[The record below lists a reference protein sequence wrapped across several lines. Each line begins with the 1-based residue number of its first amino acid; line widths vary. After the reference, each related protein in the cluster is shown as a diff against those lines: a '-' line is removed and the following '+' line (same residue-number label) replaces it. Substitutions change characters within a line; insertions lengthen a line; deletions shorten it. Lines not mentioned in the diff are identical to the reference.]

1 MYSSRTPRKAT
12 GYLLKTCW
20 SIESRL
26 DTRNK
31 EALQACLQASPNCE
45 CPIWRKPNT
54 EEKQSF
60 FEVAWTGQRNH
71 RQACLQASPYC
82 ECPIWRKPNTEE
94 KRSFFEVPGR
104 VSGTIDKLACKR
116 LLIAS
121 VQFGESQTP
130 RKSEAFSRWPGRRSG
145 RTNIAR
151 LLTMHTMFGF
161 LFSKNIV
168 FIYIL

>member
-1 MYSSRTPRKAT
+1 MYSSRTPQKAT

-26 DTRNK
+26 DRSNK
-31 EALQACLQASPNCE
+31 EAL
-45 CPIWRKPNT
+45 
-54 EEKQSF
+54 
-60 FEVAWTGQRNH
+60 
-71 RQACLQASPYC
+71 QACLQASPYC

-94 KRSFFEVPGR
+94 KRSFFEVPGQ

-130 RKSEAFSRWPGRRSG
+130 RKSEAFSRWPGRPG
-145 RTNIAR
+145 GKTNIAR
-151 LLTMHTMFGF
+151 LLTMHTIFDF
-161 LFSKNIV
+161 FSKNIV

>member
-1 MYSSRTPRKAT
+1 MYSSRTPQKAT

-26 DTRNK
+26 DRSNK
-31 EALQACLQASPNCE
+31 EAL
-45 CPIWRKPNT
+45 
-54 EEKQSF
+54 
-60 FEVAWTGQRNH
+60 
-71 RQACLQASPYC
+71 QACLQASPYC

>member
-1 MYSSRTPRKAT
+1 MYSSRTPQKAT

-26 DTRNK
+26 DRSNK
-31 EALQACLQASPNCE
+31 EAL
-45 CPIWRKPNT
+45 
-54 EEKQSF
+54 
-60 FEVAWTGQRNH
+60 
-71 RQACLQASPYC
+71 QACLQASPYC

-130 RKSEAFSRWPGRRSG
+130 RKSGAFSRWPGRVSGTVGKPACKRLLIARGRSG
-145 RTNIAR
+145 ESQTPRKSEAFSRWAWTAR
-151 LLTMHTMFGF
+151 W
-161 LFSKNIV
+161 KNQYSPPFNDAYHI
-168 FIYIL
+168 